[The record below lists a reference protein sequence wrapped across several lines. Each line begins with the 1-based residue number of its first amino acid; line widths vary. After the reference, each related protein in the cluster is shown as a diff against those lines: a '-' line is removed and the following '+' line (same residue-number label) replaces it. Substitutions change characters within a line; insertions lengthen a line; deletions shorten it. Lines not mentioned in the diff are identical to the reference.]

1 MKPNSLEEFYSK
13 LKPEA
18 ESESGTAVALGTQRE
33 IGHFNVFRVADLMA
47 NYRHRPP
54 MTFDRRAF
62 YKISL
67 IRGRS
72 RVENAD
78 KVVDIVRNGL
88 WFATSRVPYRWLPQD
103 EDQTGY
109 FCVFTDDFLLPAKS
123 GVVMEELPI
132 FQPGT
137 CPVLEVSDEDYTSI
151 ELIFEK
157 MFREIASNY
166 THKYDLLRTYLLE
179 LIRAGQKLLPAPGP
193 PLAHKAPARLTAQFG
208 ELLERQFP
216 LEMPQQRLRLRTA
229 ADYASALAVHVN
241 HLNRVLKDTNGS
253 TTTTLIGG
261 RLAQEAK
268 VLLKQTNWNIS
279 EIADSLGF
287 TDVVHFCHF
296 FKRQTGLA
304 PSAFREYVRV

>member
-1 MKPNSLEEFYSK
+1 MNPNSLEAFYSK
-13 LKPEA
+13 WKPEA
-18 ESESGTAVALGTQRE
+18 EAGPGNAAALGTQRE
-33 IGHFNVFRVADLMA
+33 IGHFNVFRMADLMV

-78 KVVDIVRNGL
+78 KVVDIARNGL

-103 EDQTGY
+103 QDQSGY
-109 FCVFTDDFLLPAKS
+109 FCIFTDEFLLPAKS
-123 GVVMEELPI
+123 GVVVGELPI
-132 FQPGT
+132 FRPGT
-137 CPVLEVSDEDYTSI
+137 CPVLEVTDEAYDAI
-151 ELIFEK
+151 ELIFGK
-157 MFREIASNY
+157 MFREISSDYA
-166 THKYDLLRTYLLE
+166 HKYDLLRTYLLE
-179 LIRAGQKLLPAPGP
+179 LIHAGQKLLPAPAP
-193 PLAHKAPARLTAQFG
+193 VLAHGAPARLTALFG

-216 LEMPQQRLRLRTA
+216 LEMPQQRLHLRTA
-229 ADYASALAVHVN
+229 ADYAGALAVHVN
-241 HLNRVLKDTNGS
+241 HLNRVLKETTGC
-253 TTTTLIGG
+253 TTTALIGG

-287 TDVVHFCHF
+287 TDVAHFCHF

-304 PSAFREYVRV
+304 PSAFRE